1 MFVKM
6 DACCLG
12 DIINI
17 ILSDIQK
24 YLLYVIGSKV
34 GFPLHFRVFETG
46 VSHN

>member
-6 DACCLG
+6 DV
-12 DIINI
+12 INTI
-17 ILSDIQK
+17 MSDIQK
-24 YLLYVIGSKV
+24 YLLYVIGPQV